1 MFPAPFHDSAHSPD
15 GSNSVSKL
23 GMAEVKQG
31 PQEDDANQAR
41 ATFGKVFDEDMQS
54 SAMVPRLAAQ
64 RQALPAIGFVA
75 DDPKVTTLSPVSDAS
90 EPSEQ
95 EMEFCGAPMPM
106 RNPVLIPVDATIET
120 EGRGA
125 EHLVTGATPNSAS
138 QSPPVFTDIEVS
150 GEPEGD
156 MTAGW
161 PHDFP
166 DRPDTIPTA
175 LGQPILTD
183 PAVGA
188 TARPEGPPSAQDV
201 NRKGGQGP
209 VYITTVTGT
218 GSREIVG
225 EPDVPLQAGPTKEPT
240 LAESVWR
247 RSSTQIPI
255 ENVAFDVVETDS
267 VARIEGWSSRPA
279 DVLVPPRANEH
290 SQLKKLGVRTEPLPA
305 SKATPVDLVV
315 PLDATLS
322 PGRAEQDNEPGLG
335 SDLVSFRRSNE
346 WRIEG
351 RLQSPTGTT
360 GTSDNRSTR
369 QRVLMAAKEEMN
381 TKQVIM
387 VDSVDADQTSSRGPA
402 RIPEEARPTSSPA
415 GSAVLPTLLASSPP
429 PSVNSFGMGPMS
441 FNPIATPQPQLPPEA
456 GGVDPVVE
464 VVSSRTMFIPDGAT
478 EAKARITYAIEFLGP
493 GTGKREMPRD
503 SLDGL
508 LGHDSGT
515 MSEPLPYRSQIWS
528 VTPQTSTALLASH
541 THAQSVVA
549 QIATVAETSKTGR
562 AEVKLDPEELGKVT
576 LNLITSDR
584 AITVLIATERA
595 ETLDLMRRNI
605 EMLGQEFRQMGYQ
618 DVSFAFREQGG
629 QSREWDG
636 TPDPIDDATDEHG
649 LNDSTT
655 ASLQVS
661 DGHLD
666 IRL

>member
-1 MFPAPFHDSAHSPD
+1 MFPVPFHDSAHSPD

-31 PQEDDANQAR
+31 PQEVDAKLAS

-54 SAMVPRLAAQ
+54 SAMIPRLAAQ
-64 RQALPAIGFVA
+64 RQALPAIGFEA

-95 EMEFCGAPMPM
+95 EMELFGAPMAM
-106 RNPVLIPVDATIET
+106 RNPVSIPVDATIET
-120 EGRGA
+120 EGRGTG
-125 EHLVTGATPNSAS
+125 HLVTGATPNSAS
-138 QSPPVFTDIEVS
+138 QSPPVFTDIEAS

-166 DRPDTIPTA
+166 DRPDIVPTA

-183 PAVGA
+183 PAGEA
-188 TARPEGPPSAQDV
+188 AARHEGQTSAQDTSRQGV
-201 NRKGGQGP
+201 QGP
-209 VYITTVTGT
+209 FDITTLTATGY
-218 GSREIVG
+218 REMAG
-225 EPDVPLQAGPTKEPT
+225 EPDRPLQSGPTKEPT

-247 RSSTQIPI
+247 RSGTQIPI
-255 ENVAFDVVETDS
+255 ETVAFDAVETDS
-267 VARIEGWSSRPA
+267 VAPVEGRQSRPA
-279 DVLVPPRANEH
+279 DVLVPPRTNEH
-290 SQLKKLGVRTEPLPA
+290 SQLKKPGVRTEPLPA
-305 SKATPVDLVV
+305 SKATPVDLMV

-322 PGRAEQDNEPGLG
+322 PGGVEQDNEPGLG
-335 SDLVSFRRSNE
+335 SDPVSFRRSNE

-360 GTSDNRSTR
+360 GTSDNRGTR
-369 QRVLMAAKEEMN
+369 QWALMAAKEEMDTN
-381 TKQVIM
+381 QVVT
-387 VDSVDADQTSSRGPA
+387 VDSVDADQTSSRGRARVPA
-402 RIPEEARPTSSPA
+402 EARPTSSPA
-415 GSAVLPTLLASSPP
+415 GSTVLSTLLASSPP
-429 PSVNSFGMGPMS
+429 PSVNSVAMGAMS
-441 FNPIATPQPQLPPEA
+441 LNPVATPPPQLPPEA
-456 GGVDPVVE
+456 GGADPVVE
-464 VVSSRTMFIPDGAT
+464 VVSGRTTFILDEAT
-478 EAKARITYAIEFLGP
+478 EAKARIAYAIEFLGP

-515 MSEPLPYRSQIWS
+515 TFEALPYRTQIS
-528 VTPQTSTALLASH
+528 PLTPQASTALLASH

-549 QIATVAETSKTGR
+549 QIATAAETSKTGR

-605 EMLGQEFRQMGYQ
+605 ETLGQEFRQMGYQ

-636 TPDPIDDATDEHG
+636 APDPIDDASDEPG
-649 LNDSTT
+649 LNDSPT